1 MLCRLVF
8 IASAIPFIGFG
19 FLDNF
24 IMLVA
29 GEEIDSAFGVRL
41 GLSTLASAG
50 LGNLVADVIGVGA
63 ANGIEVRRSIRVS
76 RTCGA
81 TPDL

>member
-1 MLCRLVF
+1 
-8 IASAIPFIGFG
+8 
-19 FLDNF
+19 
-24 IMLVA
+24 VA

-63 ANGIEVRRSIRVS
+63 ANGIEVREPLPLAKRN
-76 RTCGA
+76 G
-81 TPDL
+81 LNMW